1 MNKINQ
7 HYYSLD
13 LFRAV
18 AGYGVAVCHFYYYIF
33 DQENFQFY
41 SIFFVEFF
49 FILSGFVLYP
59 QLAKVYTNKKNLK
72 IFFIRRWFRT
82 IPLYILALICYSILF
97 KKFDL
102 DTLKYLFFIQKFT
115 STFIGY
121 DYFSVAW
128 SLSVEEIFYITF
140 PIFLIIFNKKKFLN
154 IIIIFLSIIYLL
166 KFSYM
171 FKGNIDNEFFRVG
184 TFLRLDAIA
193 FGLII
198 RKYYSETTN
207 ICFNLFIGIL
217 ICFFIN
223 SLESLSE
230 LNKYKIFIFIFVVQ
244 IFSINILSIFLWL
257 NKFINTK
264 LLKKIFSLLSKQTY
278 SVYLFHLFPIYY
290 FKKNN
295 FLLNDWNLFIFYLF
309 VLFVISS
316 LSYYLFEKPI
326 LIKRPEYK

>member
-18 AGYGVAVCHFYYYIF
+18 AGYGVAICHFYYYIF
-33 DQENFQFY
+33 DIENFQFY

-59 QLAKVYTNKKNLK
+59 QLAKVYSNKKNLN
-72 IFFIRRWFRT
+72 IFFLRRWFRT

-97 KKFDL
+97 NKFDL

-115 STFIGY
+115 NTFLEY

-128 SLSVEEIFYITF
+128 SLSVEEIFYVTF
-140 PIFLIIFNKKKFLN
+140 PIFLIVFNRKKFLN
-154 IIIIFLSIIYLL
+154 IIIIFLSIIYFL
-166 KFSYM
+166 KFSYI
-171 FKGNIDNEFFRVG
+171 FKGSIDNEFFRVG

-207 ICFNLFIGIL
+207 IYFNLLIGIL

-230 LNKYKIFIFIFVVQ
+230 LNKYEIFIFILVIQ
-244 IFSINILSIFLWL
+244 IFSINILSIFLWI
-257 NKFINTK
+257 NKFIYTRF
-264 LLKKIFSLLSKQTY
+264 LKRIFSLLSKQTY
-278 SVYLFHLFPIYY
+278 SVYLFHLFPVYY

-295 FLLNDWNLFIFYLF
+295 FLLDDSILFIFYLF
-309 VLFVISS
+309 VLFVVST

-326 LIKRPEYK
+326 LIKRPKYK